1 MFFGVPTV
9 KTWLNF
15 VSVGCD
21 LIGYVANA
29 GVNMEVNMHS
39 FGDSVISDFADLSP
53 KLIGKS
59 HWENT
64 RMLL

>member
-1 MFFGVPTV
+1 
-9 KTWLNF
+9 
-15 VSVGCD
+15 
-21 LIGYVANA
+21 
-29 GVNMEVNMHS
+29 MEVNMHS

-64 RMLL
+64 RMLF